1 MHKLKKRLCSVPSCL
16 KFETVAQSISS
27 LPSSQCSTPSHVC
40 FRATQNFALLH
51 INTSVKQKEG
61 SKSLGTAVEENKYK
75 SFCHNSTSNT
85 PLQFVYVIIQVAV
98 L

>member
-1 MHKLKKRLCSVPSCL
+1 MHKLKKKLCSVPSCL

-61 SKSLGTAVEENKYK
+61 TAVEENKYK